1 MTETV
6 SQTSWSQKEKDTSKE
21 KYGCEILIERAK
33 SEQISSTQFPT
44 DAYVIEYQVED
55 KTFHDITRGT
65 QVTLFDMYYDKFKG
79 GLKKINYGKGNIR
92 PGLWMYQKPKE
103 KKKRR

>member
-33 SEQISSTQFPT
+33 SEQLSSTQFPT

-65 QVTLFDMYYDKFKG
+65 QVTLFDMYYDKFKRE
-79 GLKKINYGKGNIR
+79 LKSISYGKGNIR

>member
-1 MTETV
+1 MEEIKT
-6 SQTSWSQKEKDTSKE
+6 QTSWSQKEKDGLKE
-21 KYGCEILIERAK
+21 KYGCEILVERAK
-33 SEQISSTQFPT
+33 SEQLTSTQFPT
-44 DAYVIEYQVED
+44 DAYIIEYKIDDE
-55 KTFHDITRGT
+55 TFHDVSRGT

>member
-6 SQTSWSQKEKDTSKE
+6 SQTSWSQKEKDTLKE

-33 SEQISSTQFPT
+33 SEQLSSTQFPT

-65 QVTLFDMYYDKFKG
+65 QVTLFDMYYDKFKRE
-79 GLKKINYGKGNIR
+79 LKSISYGKGNIR